1 MFPTTTLNAHY
12 STVFKSNK
20 QCRHV
25 NNLFT
30 LTGFPS
36 KKFGFNFRYTIQMM
50 GQLTIKKCTNLPKN
64 TPFQQFRKILKHWA
78 LSTHIPLSLAG

>member
-1 MFPTTTLNAHY
+1 MFPTTTLSAHY
-12 STVFKSNK
+12 STVFKSDK

-36 KKFGFNFRYTIQMM
+36 KKFGFNFWYTIQMM

-64 TPFQQFRKILKHWA
+64 A
-78 LSTHIPLSLAG
+78 LF